1 MGGKGRR
8 RREKNYKAA
17 HGGGQTGLPPP
28 PDRSSLDALPAKLRK
43 IMSFAESRKAA
54 ISGAQ
59 KNKGENSRVTEPRLD
74 SEDKVGSK
82 ITGIRKDKKGGISMA
97 KHPDV
102 DDEAVQSHVNEKKK
116 KKRKRKQVN
125 DLRFEASGDLGV
137 TGSKRKERKKQRLEE
152 RKKKRKKVREEENV
166 GFQAQDEVKFGEVV
180 EAPPKLVAVPK
191 VFKTTQDASQER
203 LRIRAVEAYRKRKGW
218 TSRPGVRLPAT
229 AILSELS

>member
-8 RREKNYKAA
+8 RREKNFRAA

-54 ISGAQ
+54 INVAE

-82 ITGIRKDKKGGISMA
+82 ITVIRKDKKDGISMV
-97 KHPDV
+97 KRPDF
-102 DDEAVQSHVNEKKK
+102 DDEAVQSHMNEKKK
-116 KKRKRKQVN
+116 KKRKRKHVK

-137 TGSKRKERKKQRLEE
+137 TGSKRKERKKQHLEE
-152 RKKKRKKVREEENV
+152 RKKKRKIREEENG
-166 GFQAQDEVKFGEVV
+166 GFQARDEVKFGEVV
-180 EAPPKLVAVPK
+180 QAPPKLVAVPK

-218 TSRPGVRLPAT
+218 TSRPGVQIPAT

>member
-8 RREKNYKAA
+8 RREKNFRAA

-43 IMSFAESRKAA
+43 IMSFADSRKAA
-54 ISGAQ
+54 INVAE

-82 ITGIRKDKKGGISMA
+82 ITVIRKDKKDGISMV
-97 KHPDV
+97 KRPDF
-102 DDEAVQSHVNEKKK
+102 DDEAVQSHMNEKKK
-116 KKRKRKQVN
+116 KKRKRKHVK

-137 TGSKRKERKKQRLEE
+137 TGSKRKERKKQHLEE
-152 RKKKRKKVREEENV
+152 RKKKRKIREEENG
-166 GFQAQDEVKFGEVV
+166 GFQARDEVKFGEVV
-180 EAPPKLVAVPK
+180 QAPPKLVAVPK

-218 TSRPGVRLPAT
+218 TSRPGVQIPAT